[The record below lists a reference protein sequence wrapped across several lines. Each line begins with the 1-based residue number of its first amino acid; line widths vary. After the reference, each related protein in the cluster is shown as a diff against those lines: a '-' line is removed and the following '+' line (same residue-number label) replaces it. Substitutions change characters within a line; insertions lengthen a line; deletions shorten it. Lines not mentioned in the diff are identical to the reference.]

1 MITSG
6 LVLTSVFVLLVLLVR
21 GVAQPATL
29 FGLFS
34 IGFFFAGLIEQ
45 TEFLS
50 SYTNPAMIC
59 VLLLILTG
67 LVLERSALITQ
78 MSKVFLSGSTK
89 ASVFKLSIMTCL
101 FSAFVSNTAVVA
113 ALLPAVSKQSKIDPS
128 KLLIP
133 LSYASI
139 LGGVTTLIG
148 TSTNLL
154 VYSLAES
161 QGITGINLFTFTGVG
176 LILVVA
182 GCALMSLTTTEDNTG
197 THAADKPIEVNDNP
211 QGYFLESKVKAGS
224 SLVGKSVID
233 NGLRG
238 LEGLFLLEIVR
249 EDRLISPV
257 RPDEIV
263 QTNDRLIFVGETH
276 RIQTLQHFD
285 GLEVFGSSA
294 GELLESNLVE
304 VVIANQSELVNKTP
318 REVDFRTLFDA
329 AVVGIRRGDKKLTGQ
344 LGRIELRVGDSLIL
358 AVGADF
364 KNHKNLER
372 NFHLLTDE
380 PLQPKLSRKD
390 NWLTLGGLALAIG
403 LASTGVISLLQGL
416 MAFVLFLVGMKLL
429 PAGQMR
435 RRFPFDLWILIG
447 SALVIAD
454 VMTSSGAAKLIA
466 DYTSS
471 VLSPFGVMGAFV
483 SVYLMTWLLTELV
496 TNSAAAALAFPI
508 AVSSAAQYDAAAL
521 PFVLAVAFAASSG
534 FLIPTGYQTH
544 MMVMSPGRYRTMDF
558 IRKGTPMAI
567 LYGLICIVFI
577 PLFFPF

>member
-1 MITSG
+1 MITSWV
-6 LVLTSVFVLLVLLVR
+6 VLASVVLLLVLLVR
-21 GVAQPATL
+21 GVAQPAAL
-29 FGLFS
+29 FGLFAT
-34 IGFFFAGLIEQ
+34 GFFFAGLIEQ
-45 TEFLS
+45 NSFLA
-50 SYTNPAMIC
+50 SYTNPALIC
-59 VLLLILTG
+59 VLLLILIG

-78 MSKVFLSGSTK
+78 MSKVFLSGS
-89 ASVFKLSIMTCL
+89 ARLAVFKLSALTCL

-113 ALLPAVSKQSKIDPS
+113 ALLPAVSKQSRMDPS

-161 QGITGINLFTFTGVG
+161 QGVEGIHLFTFTGVG

-182 GCALMSLTTTEDNTG
+182 GCALMSLTTSEDKIDLAATGKLTEN
-197 THAADKPIEVNDNP
+197 HDNP

-224 SLVGKSVID
+224 SLIGKSVID

-249 EDRLISPV
+249 DERLLSPV

-263 QTNDRLIFVGETH
+263 QANDRLIFVGETH
-276 RIQTLQHFD
+276 RIQTLQRFD
-285 GLEVFGSSA
+285 GLEVFGSA
-294 GELLESNLVE
+294 ADELLESNLVE

-329 AVVGIRRGDKKLTGQ
+329 AVVGIRRGNKRLTGQ
-344 LGRIELRVGDSLIL
+344 LGRVELRVGDSLIL

-372 NFHLLTDE
+372 NFHVLTAE
-380 PLQPKLSRKD
+380 PLQPKLSRRD
-390 NWLTLGGLALAIG
+390 NWMTLGGLALAIG
-403 LASTGVISLLQGL
+403 LASTGLISLLQGL
-416 MAFVLFLVGMKLL
+416 MAFVLFLLATKLL
-429 PAGQMR
+429 SPGQIR
-435 RRFPFDLWILIG
+435 RRFPFDLWVLIG

-508 AVSSAAQYDAAAL
+508 ALSSAAQYDAAAL
-521 PFVLAVAFAASSG
+521 PFVMAVAFAASSG

-558 IRKGTPMAI
+558 IRKGVPMAL
-567 LYGLICIVFI
+567 LYGAICIVFI

>member
-1 MITSG
+1 MITSSV
-6 LVLTSVFVLLVLLVR
+6 VLGSVLLLLVLLVR
-21 GVAQPATL
+21 GVAQPAAL
-29 FGLFS
+29 FGIFAV
-34 IGFFFAGLIEQ
+34 GFFFAGLIDQ
-45 TEFLS
+45 DSFLTS
-50 SYTNPAMIC
+50 FTNPALMC
-59 VLLLILTG
+59 VLLLIVIG

-78 MSKVFLSGSTK
+78 MSKLFLSGSAK
-89 ASVFKLSIMTCL
+89 FAVFKLSVLTSI

-113 ALLPAVSKQSKIDPS
+113 AMLPAVSKQNRIDPS

-161 QGITGINLFTFTGVG
+161 QGVQGIGLFTFTGVG

-182 GCALMSLTTTEDNTG
+182 GCTLMSLTTREDAVEAID
-197 THAADKPIEVNDNP
+197 HSKLADSDDNP
-211 QGYFLESKVKAGS
+211 QGFFLESKVKAGS

-238 LEGLFLLEIVR
+238 LEGLFLLEIIR
-249 EDRLISPV
+249 DERLLSPV
-257 RPDEIV
+257 RPEEIV
-263 QTNDRLIFVGETH
+263 MANDRLIFVGETH
-276 RIQTLQHFD
+276 RIQILQRFD

-294 GELLESNLVE
+294 TELLESNLVE

-329 AVVGIRRGDKKLTGQ
+329 AVVGIRRGNKRLTGQ
-344 LGRIELRVGDSLIL
+344 LGRVELRVGDSLIL

-372 NFHLLTDE
+372 NFHVLTAE
-380 PLQPKLSRKD
+380 PLQPKLSRRD
-390 NWLTLGGLALAIG
+390 NWITLGGLAIAIG
-403 LASTGVISLLQGL
+403 LASAEIISLLQGL
-416 MAFVLFLVGMKLL
+416 MAFVLFMLGTKLL
-429 PAGQMR
+429 SLGQIR
-435 RRFPFDLWILIG
+435 RRFPFDLWVLIG

-471 VLSPFGVMGAFV
+471 FLSPFGVMGAFV
-483 SVYLMTWLLTELV
+483 SVYIMTWLLTELV

-508 AVSSAAQYDAAAL
+508 AISSAAQYDAAAL

-534 FLIPTGYQTH
+534 FMIPTGYQTH

-558 IRKGTPMAI
+558 IRKGTPMAL
-567 LYGLICIVFI
+567 LYGVICVVFI

>member
-197 THAADKPIEVNDNP
+197 THAADKPIEVDDNP

>member
-1 MITSG
+1 MITSSV
-6 LVLTSVFVLLVLLVR
+6 VLGSVLLLLVLLVR
-21 GVAQPATL
+21 GVAQPAAL
-29 FGLFS
+29 FGIFAV
-34 IGFFFAGLIEQ
+34 GFFFAGLIDQ
-45 TEFLS
+45 DSFLTS
-50 SYTNPAMIC
+50 FTNPALMC
-59 VLLLILTG
+59 VLLLIVIG

-78 MSKVFLSGSTK
+78 MSKLFLSGSAK
-89 ASVFKLSIMTCL
+89 FAVFKLSVLTSI

-113 ALLPAVSKQSKIDPS
+113 AMLPAVSKQNRIDPS

-161 QGITGINLFTFTGVG
+161 QGVQGIGLFTFTGVG

-182 GCALMSLTTTEDNTG
+182 GCALMSLTTREDAVEAID
-197 THAADKPIEVNDNP
+197 HSKLADSDDNP
-211 QGYFLESKVKAGS
+211 QGFFLESKVKAGS

-238 LEGLFLLEIVR
+238 LEGLFLLEIIR
-249 EDRLISPV
+249 DERLLSPV
-257 RPDEIV
+257 RPEEIV
-263 QTNDRLIFVGETH
+263 MANDRLIFVGETH
-276 RIQTLQHFD
+276 RIQILQRFD

-294 GELLESNLVE
+294 TELLESNLVE

-329 AVVGIRRGDKKLTGQ
+329 AVVGIRRGNKRLTGQ
-344 LGRIELRVGDSLIL
+344 LGRVELRVGDSLIL

-372 NFHLLTDE
+372 NFHVLTAE
-380 PLQPKLSRKD
+380 PLQPKLSRRD
-390 NWLTLGGLALAIG
+390 NWITLGGLAIAIG
-403 LASTGVISLLQGL
+403 LASAEIISLLQGL
-416 MAFVLFLVGMKLL
+416 MAFVLFMLGTKLL
-429 PAGQMR
+429 SLGQIR
-435 RRFPFDLWILIG
+435 RRFPFDLWVLIG

-471 VLSPFGVMGAFV
+471 FLSPFGVMGAFV
-483 SVYLMTWLLTELV
+483 SVYIMTWLLTELV

-508 AVSSAAQYDAAAL
+508 AISSAAQYDAAAL

-534 FLIPTGYQTH
+534 FMIPTGYQTH

-558 IRKGTPMAI
+558 IRKGTPMAL
-567 LYGLICIVFI
+567 LYGVICVIFI

>member
-89 ASVFKLSIMTCL
+89 ASVFKLSIMTSL

-197 THAADKPIEVNDNP
+197 THAADKPIEVDGNP

-567 LYGLICIVFI
+567 LYGLICVVFI